1 MKKSAEICRRVQEN
15 VGQVLVGREKAVEFA
30 LVALACEG
38 HVLIE
43 DVPGVG
49 KTMLARALAVTLGLS
64 CKRIQFTPDLL
75 PSDILG
81 VSVYNQKTGEFEF
94 RSGPVLTNIL
104 LSDEINRATP
114 RTQSALLECMEERQ
128 LTVDGVTHLVPRPY
142 MVMATQN
149 PVEYEGTFP
158 LPEAQLDRFL
168 LRIGMGYPD
177 TNEQLLLLER
187 VRLKHPIDSLQPI
200 LSPGEIQDLMR
211 EVKEVQMEDS
221 LRHYLVRLVEATRR
235 HEDIALGGSPR
246 AAIGF
251 FKAAQALAALRGRS
265 FCIPEDLKELAPL
278 ILAHRLMIKPES
290 QMRGV
295 TSRQV
300 VEQIL
305 NSLAVPTE
313 EILHA

>member
-49 KTMLARALAVTLGLS
+49 KTMLARALAVTFGLS

-94 RSGPVLTNIL
+94 KSGPVLTNIL

-295 TSRQV
+295 TSRHV

-305 NSLAVPTE
+305 NSLSVPTE

>member
-49 KTMLARALAVTLGLS
+49 KTMLARALAVTFGLS

-94 RSGPVLTNIL
+94 KSGPVLTNIL

>member
-49 KTMLARALAVTLGLS
+49 KTMLARALAVTFGLS

-200 LSPGEIQDLMR
+200 LAPGEIQDLMR

-295 TSRQV
+295 TSRHV